1 MFATFINCILN
12 PFISILKLKL
22 LHFILLLYMA
32 NFIFVTLLEFI
43 SKKKHFFSNYK
54 QELLHFTL
62 LPQLVTLNFVNFPNV
77 FPRVEVSKFLFSH
90 ACNYQECRYWDFA
103 V

>member
-1 MFATFINCILN
+1 MFAAFKNCILN

-43 SKKKHFFSNYK
+43 SKK
-54 QELLHFTL
+54 
-62 LPQLVTLNFVNFPNV
+62 
-77 FPRVEVSKFLFSH
+77 
-90 ACNYQECRYWDFA
+90 
-103 V
+103 